1 MQFFTSQ
8 EQFMLDMGLW
18 VVVFGINYT
27 PQHYGSLTGSKYSTL
42 GYNYNNE
49 NNQQSAQF
57 DPFMISV
64 AQAPHYE

>member
-18 VVVFGINYT
+18 VVVFGINCT

-42 GYNYNNE
+42 GYNYNN
-49 NNQQSAQF
+49 
-57 DPFMISV
+57 
-64 AQAPHYE
+64 